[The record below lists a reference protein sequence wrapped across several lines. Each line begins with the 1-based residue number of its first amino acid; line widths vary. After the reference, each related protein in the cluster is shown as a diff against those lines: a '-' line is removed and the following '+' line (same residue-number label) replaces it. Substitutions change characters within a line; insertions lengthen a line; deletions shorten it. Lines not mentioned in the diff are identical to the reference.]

1 MTGSSPSPHVAGPD
15 YLVAGRYRLQSRL
28 GGGGMGTVWLARD
41 VLLDREVALKQIADT
56 AGLESDRAESL
67 RTRALH
73 EGRVLSQLAG
83 PHITRVFDVTLDQGA
98 PWIVLEYLPS
108 CSLAQVLHMTGTLPP
123 QQAAQIG
130 AQVADAM
137 TEAHSAGI
145 LHRDIKPGN
154 ILIAD
159 RGTTAGV
166 VKISDFGIARAVPAV
181 AQDVPAEDA
190 AADEIAPAG
199 SPDPAG
205 VGEDVIVGTP
215 AYFAP
220 EIARG
225 HTPTTSSDVFS
236 LGAAVYTAIEGLPP
250 FGVDEDHAVVL
261 HNVARGEVT
270 APLSEHPAMG
280 VVLAMLEPDP
290 ARRPTMAEA
299 RDRLAHVAAGDELD
313 PGLMLTSPLLAPDGR
328 IPVWVRRAGGIRQR
342 SKAVPGSTVGGL
354 LAVQHATPLDQVRK
368 PDNPALATLPWGAE
382 THAEP
387 ARIHADASSRVPRH
401 STPAPAPGYAWFLRA
416 AIVAGIAVVLALI
429 LVLLVTSIF

>member
-1 MTGSSPSPHVAGPD
+1 MTGSARSSHVAGPD

-56 AGLESDRAESL
+56 SGLAADRAEAL

-73 EGRVLSQLAG
+73 EGRIVSQLTG
-83 PHITRVFDVTLDQGA
+83 RHITRVFDVTLDDGA

-123 QQAAQIG
+123 EQVAQIG

-137 TEAHSAGI
+137 VEAHDVGI

-166 VKISDFGIARAVPAV
+166 VKVSDFGIARAASAAVPEA
-181 AQDVPAEDA
+181 ASDPGTPSPAD
-190 AADEIAPAG
+190 DG
-199 SPDPAG
+199 LDPAG
-205 VGEDVIVGTP
+205 VGADVIVGTP
-215 AYFAP
+215 AFFAP
-220 EIARG
+220 EVARG
-225 HTPTTSSDVFS
+225 HTPLPASDVFS
-236 LGAAVYTAIEGLPP
+236 LGATLYTAIEGLPP
-250 FGVDEDHAVVL
+250 FGVDADHAVVL
-261 HNVARGEVT
+261 HNVARGEVQ
-270 APLSEHPAMG
+270 APLSEHPAMA

-290 ARRPTMAEA
+290 ERRPTMTEA
-299 RDRLAHVAAGDELD
+299 RDTLAVVAAGDELD
-313 PGLMLTSPLLAPDGR
+313 PAVVLDSPLLAPDGR

-354 LAVQHATPLDQVRK
+354 IAVQHATPLSQVRK
-368 PDNPALATLPWGAE
+368 PDNPALATLPWRSMSRAG
-382 THAEP
+382 P
-387 ARIHADASSRVPRH
+387 SRIHADASSRVPRH
-401 STPAPAPGYAWFLRA
+401 
-416 AIVAGIAVVLALI
+416 
-429 LVLLVTSIF
+429 TSPPR

>member
-56 AGLESDRAESL
+56 VGLQADRAESL

-73 EGRVLSQLAG
+73 EGRVLSKLTG

-98 PWIVLEYLPS
+98 PWIVLEYVPS

-137 TEAHSAGI
+137 TEAHGAGI

-166 VKISDFGIARAVPAV
+166 VKISDFGIARAAPAAEPAAV
-181 AQDVPAEDA
+181 A
-190 AADEIAPAG
+190 G
-199 SPDPAG
+199 FPDPAG

-236 LGAAVYTAIEGLPP
+236 LGAALYTAIEGLPP

-354 LAVQHATPLDQVRK
+354 IAVQHATPLDQVRK
-368 PDNPALATLPWGAE
+368 PDNPALATLTWGAQA
-382 THAEP
+382 HAEP

-401 STPAPAPGYAWFLRA
+401 STPATAPGYAWFLRA
-416 AIVAGIAVVLALI
+416 AIVAGIAVVLVLI